1 MESTTAAVLRMEI
14 LILMKKVEH
23 LEHQVDVLQ
32 EEINKMKEVL
42 NNDHT

>member
-23 LEHQVDVLQ
+23 LVDILE
-32 EEINKMKEVL
+32 EEINKIKEDT
-42 NNDHT
+42 NNDN